1 MQEFAGRGA
10 GGWLIQESFVE
21 SADGSPGIQVVPGD
35 PLVVRVIVAFPLDK
49 VFDPAVVDVRVEH
62 FI

>member
-1 MQEFAGRGA
+1 ME
-10 GGWLIQESFVE
+10 LV
-21 SADGSPGIQVVPGD
+21 DGSPGIQVVSGD

-49 VFDPAVVDVRVEH
+49 VFDLVVADARVEH